1 MTALTALLILI
12 VVMVI
17 GVPIPLSFLA
27 SAAYI
32 CFVNGTDHLML
43 FTYGFRVQNT
53 ILLLTI
59 PLFVMA
65 GAVIDKGGIGEKLI
79 EGLERFSKG
88 SKVALGTVTIVACAI
103 FGAVSGSASAT
114 TSCIGSIMTP
124 RLKENGYTAGHIGAL
139 LASSG
144 VLGIMIPPSILMI
157 LYAWGTGTSVLAC
170 FLATIVPGIILIILF
185 SLVNAWLVKHEGPE
199 SPEARAA
206 LEQMLIDAQKKE
218 AEKKLVKAEHEKRKG
233 GTSAIPAVLMP
244 IFLLGGIYG
253 GVFTTT
259 EGAAFSVLYS
269 LVIGIFYYR
278 KIDFPTFRKTLSQ
291 SGETAGTIMVMLFM
305 VSILSRLYMTENLPD
320 TILNTLTSISSN
332 RIILLL
338 MINLFMIIIGML
350 MDDCSGTTLCGPI
363 LMPVMGALGV
373 TPVQFA
379 AILSVNIGMGNV
391 TPPTAPLLYLGG
403 RVAGAQ
409 VKDMLKP
416 TFILIV
422 FAWLPTLILT
432 TFCSPLS
439 LFLPKLL
446 GYV

>member
-1 MTALTALLILI
+1 
-12 VVMVI
+12 
-17 GVPIPLSFLA
+17 
-27 SAAYI
+27 
-32 CFVNGTDHLML
+32 
-43 FTYGFRVQNT
+43 
-53 ILLLTI
+53 
-59 PLFVMA
+59 MA

-218 AEKKLVKAEHEKRKG
+218 AEKKLVKAERDKRKG

-332 RIILLL
+332 RIVLLL